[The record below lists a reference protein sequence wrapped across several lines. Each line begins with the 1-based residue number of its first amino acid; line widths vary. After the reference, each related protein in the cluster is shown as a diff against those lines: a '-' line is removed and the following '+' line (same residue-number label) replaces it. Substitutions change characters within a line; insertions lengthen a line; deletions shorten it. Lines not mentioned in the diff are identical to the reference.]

1 MYLYSDADA
10 IVKGKPRVILESVWR
25 REVFVPFNGPA
36 ASRYQVAKLEITN
49 LSLVL
54 RLRGSDFYL

>member
-10 IVKGKPRVILESVWR
+10 VVKSKPSVILEGVWR

-36 ASRYQVAKLEITN
+36 TSRYQVAKLEITN
-49 LSLVL
+49 LSSVL
-54 RLRGSDFYL
+54 RLRRSAFYV